1 MEIKIDDNGI
11 LYCDGIVCNVYA
23 SSLGCQ
29 NNCPICH
36 IAENIMRSKQ
46 VDLFGLVPAPTP
58 KESSFQDCSFCYF
71 KDNCVFNPCSL
82 EMGWHF
88 KKVSNEKS
96 NNKHRK

>member
-1 MEIKIDDNGI
+1 MEIKIDDNGT
-11 LYCDGIVCNVYA
+11 LYCDGIECKLYA

-29 NNCPICH
+29 NICPIAH
-36 IAENIMRSKQ
+36 IAENIKRGKQ
-46 VDLFGLVPAPTP
+46 VDLFGLDPAPTP
-58 KESSFQDCSFCYF
+58 EESEFQDCTLCYF
-71 KDNCVFNPCSL
+71 SGNCVFNPCPL